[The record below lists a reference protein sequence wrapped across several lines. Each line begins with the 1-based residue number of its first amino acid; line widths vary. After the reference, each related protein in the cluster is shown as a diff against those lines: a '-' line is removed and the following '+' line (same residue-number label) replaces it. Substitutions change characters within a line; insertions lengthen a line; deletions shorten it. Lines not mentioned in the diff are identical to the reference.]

1 MINNAPSVNSSE
13 GVATLSGKFE
23 KVSRHLATD
32 QSAAMDA
39 ALLIGAQYSR
49 ESKSQFRRECLSHLK
64 ASLAS
69 AQDVSA

>member
-1 MINNAPSVNSSE
+1 MIKNAPSVNSSA
-13 GVATLSGKFE
+13 GVATLFGKSE
-23 KVSRHLATD
+23 DVSRHFTTD
-32 QSAAMDA
+32 QSAAMNA
-39 ALLIGAQYSR
+39 AFLIGAQYSR